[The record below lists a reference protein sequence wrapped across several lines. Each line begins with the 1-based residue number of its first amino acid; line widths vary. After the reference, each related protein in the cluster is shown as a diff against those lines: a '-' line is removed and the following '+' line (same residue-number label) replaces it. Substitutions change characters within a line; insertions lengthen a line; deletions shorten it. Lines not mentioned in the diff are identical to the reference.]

1 MVDPIARQ
9 NCISTDDKPNSC
21 IVASAK
27 QICDR
32 IHPPPNNCVN
42 DIAQHIASQLEV
54 LDDKRLD
61 AKCSYQ
67 RLELE
72 IDAPGRELYKK
83 AASIALSRG
92 MNISP
97 FRRVDNGEYYR
108 ILYILMRCLGG
119 LITCYPISSTGT
131 QPYYSWSKETAEAY
145 AAMDTFM
152 KVKSP
157 EDREWVSLQFGARV
171 N

>member
-1 MVDPIARQ
+1 MTYFGQEYPIEIYNPMVDPIARQ
-9 NCISTDDKPNSC
+9 ECISTGDSPNSC

-42 DIAQHIASQLEV
+42 DIAQHISSQLEV
-54 LDDKRLD
+54 FDDKRLD

-72 IDAPGRELYKK
+72 IDCPGHELYKK

-97 FRRVDNGEYYR
+97 FRRVDNGE
-108 ILYILMRCLGG
+108 
-119 LITCYPISSTGT
+119 
-131 QPYYSWSKETAEAY
+131 
-145 AAMDTFM
+145 
-152 KVKSP
+152 
-157 EDREWVSLQFGARV
+157 
-171 N
+171 